1 MKRLILITFCM
12 VCFAVSGYAFG
23 YRVTVRDIPAELAG
37 QMLVFRDNGE
47 GVLVDRRE
55 LAGDSLVFAGEIDRT
70 AYAMVYGGDR
80 HVWFV
85 LEPGDITVSLDGSR
99 PVDGGELNVGMTAL
113 LDTLERCSDPMP
125 ILRSAVADNPG
136 NGIGEFA
143 LLSYGEACSP
153 DEWDEAC
160 AVVSDRIRG
169 LYSVRECGRH
179 KGVLRNTWTGMPFVD
194 FEGRDADGN
203 TVRLSDYAGKGRYLL
218 VDFWASW
225 CKSCI
230 HEGREYIRPLYERYA
245 GRDDFM
251 VLGVGADNT
260 ADAATAN
267 GFGWPQMM
275 DCGMKPM
282 GLYGFNALPHVL
294 LIAPDGTIAARY
306 LHGEG
311 IDRAVSEAL
320 DGKKVSLLD
329 EGTFV
334 LRGSMSPRWG
344 GVVRFAVSD
353 PVKNRVHELKA
364 DRNGNFCMTVPMR
377 GPREELYLYLGGTV
391 TVPVSQGD
399 SIDLVVGEKDFDIS
413 SPDSGANLD
422 LILAMTLNEKTS
434 GKYRKFSDAVNRY
447 RRDGCHD
454 IASDPLYLESV
465 RLLDEYV
472 SACRNVTDTFVAN
485 HGEPRSMEYFRLRSE
500 FRPLSILAWSPMV
513 TYGFEGYE
521 DRWLTYQSYRQF
533 VLNYMQTHGA
543 DADPGVRIAA
553 WHRIA
558 PSPYMADWLILK
570 TLDMMARYDGPD
582 RASRYVKE
590 FYGLVSD
597 PDIKE
602 AVAAMAP
609 EMARLAAG
617 EPAPRL
623 SLRDTDGGSFSLGDF
638 KGRYVY
644 LDFWDFGCRPCI
656 AEFGMMPALKE
667 WLGPAAEKIEFVTVC
682 ASNPSK
688 RMLGDFVARHSLTG
702 RNLILDRRKSDACY
716 LQGVFPTYILI
727 DPDGKI
733 VEFNTARPSEILRQA
748 AEGGPTTLGTALG
761 VQ

>member
-1 MKRLILITFCM
+1 MKRLILITFLM
-12 VCFAVSGYAFG
+12 VCCAVGGHAFG
-23 YRVTVRDIPAELAG
+23 YRVTVRDIPSELVG

-47 GVLVDRRE
+47 GVLMERRE
-55 LAGDSLVFAGEIDRT
+55 IAGDSLVLAGEIDRA
-70 AYAMVYGGDR
+70 AYAMVYAGDR
-80 HVWFV
+80 HAWFV
-85 LEPGDITVSLDGSR
+85 LEPGDIVVSLDGSR
-99 PVDGGELNVGMTAL
+99 PVEGGELNVGMTAL

-125 ILRSAVADNPG
+125 ILRRAVADNPDD
-136 NGIGEFA
+136 GIGEFA

-153 DEWDEAC
+153 DEWDETC
-160 AVVSDRIRG
+160 AVVSDRIRE

-194 FEGRDADGN
+194 FEGRDAEGN
-203 TVRLSDYAGKGRYLL
+203 SVRLSDYAGKGRYIL

-230 HEGREYIRPLYERYA
+230 QEGRKYIKPLHEQYA

-260 ADAATAN
+260 ADAAKAN

-306 LHGEG
+306 LHGAG

-320 DGKKVSLLD
+320 DSKKVSLLD

-353 PVKNRVHELKA
+353 PVKNRPHELKA
-364 DRNGNFCMTVPMR
+364 DRKGNFCMTVPMR

-391 TVPVSQGD
+391 TVPVCRGD
-399 SIDLVVGEKDFDIS
+399 TIDLVIGDRGFDIS

-422 LILAMTLNEKTS
+422 LILAMTLSERTS

-454 IASDPLYLESV
+454 SASDPLYLESV

-472 SACRNVTDTFVAN
+472 SACMNVTDTFVAN

-543 DADPGVRIAA
+543 DDDPSVRIAE
-553 WHRIA
+553 WYGMA
-558 PSPYMADWLILK
+558 PSAYMADWLILK
-570 TLDMMARYDGPD
+570 TLDMTARYDGPD

-623 SLRDTDGGSFSLGDF
+623 CLTDADGGTFSLDDF
-638 KGRYVY
+638 RGKYLY

-656 AEFGMMPALKE
+656 AEFAVMPALKE
-667 WLGPAAEKIEFVTVC
+667 WLGPAADRIEFVTVC
-682 ASNPSK
+682 ASRPSK
-688 RMLGDFVARHSLTG
+688 RKLEKFAAKHSMTG
-702 RNLILDRRKSDACY
+702 RNLILDDDKSDSCY
-716 LQGVFPTYILI
+716 KTGVFPTYILI
-727 DPDGKI
+727 DPEGRI
-733 VEFNTARPSEILRQA
+733 VEFNTDRPSEILRKA
-748 AEGGPTTLGTALG
+748 TAG
-761 VQ
+761 IPPAMEVVKGD